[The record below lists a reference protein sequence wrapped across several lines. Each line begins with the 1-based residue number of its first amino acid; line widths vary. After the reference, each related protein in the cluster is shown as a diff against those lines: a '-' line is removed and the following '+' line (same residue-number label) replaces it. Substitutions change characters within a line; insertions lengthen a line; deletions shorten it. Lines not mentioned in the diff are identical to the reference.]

1 MSGRHEYIYDDLI
14 SHYIGTTQTKWT
26 HTYYTQPNPQLLT
39 EDTTNTQTPSD
50 SDPNLLDADK
60 TDTQKKSDEKQN
72 LVVDKKSSQ
81 QTSQDLLKSKNKVHL
96 LATKIAEMAS
106 EASKHCYE
114 GQEIAQDLLSRVSPN
129 NGGTSLNNAKN
140 AAGLAHQA
148 SRHLKESSRALY
160 RVDVLYTKVIDS
172 QDPKEVNMY
181 LQQMS
186 KERTRVEL
194 ALKEIMHCKHQ
205 MDVFKED

>member
-1 MSGRHEYIYDDLI
+1 
-14 SHYIGTTQTKWT
+14 
-26 HTYYTQPNPQLLT
+26 
-39 EDTTNTQTPSD
+39 
-50 SDPNLLDADK
+50 
-60 TDTQKKSDEKQN
+60 
-72 LVVDKKSSQ
+72 
-81 QTSQDLLKSKNKVHL
+81 
-96 LATKIAEMAS
+96 
-106 EASKHCYE
+106 
-114 GQEIAQDLLSRVSPN
+114 
-129 NGGTSLNNAKN
+129 
-140 AAGLAHQA
+140 
-148 SRHLKESSRALY
+148 LKESSRALY